1 MPHPSTKVF
10 RRNACPETARRLQAV
25 PVRTVIGVGRMR
37 SMWYAAAGAILAL
50 GAPTG
55 LLILR
60 ELYVPRP
67 VTIEL
72 SADRLTYLYVLVATV
87 VVLGFLGFVLGRQAD
102 QLSAL
107 SQTDPLTHLP
117 NRRALRQLL
126 AAEFRRST
134 RYGTP
139 LSLLFVDVD
148 GLKQVNDAD
157 GHAAG
162 DRLIR
167 SIAASITRG
176 LRQSDFGARWGGD
189 EFAIVAPNTS
199 MHAAR
204 ASGERLVERVA
215 RESAAERHRPAT
227 VSVGIAT
234 FDPAEGKYADMDAL
248 ARAADDALYRA
259 KANGRNGVAA
269 A

>member
-1 MPHPSTKVF
+1 MIGMG
-10 RRNACPETARRLQAV
+10 RRRS
-25 PVRTVIGVGRMR
+25 IG
-37 SMWYAAAGAILAL
+37 YAAAGAILAV

-60 ELYVPRP
+60 ELYTPRP
-67 VTIEL
+67 VTTEL
-72 SADRLTYLYVLVATV
+72 VSDRLTYLYVLVATV
-87 VVLGFLGFVLGRQAD
+87 VVLAFLGFLVGRQAD
-102 QLSAL
+102 QLAAL

-117 NRRALRQLL
+117 NRRALRQHL
-126 AAEFRRST
+126 AEEFRRSV

-139 LSLLFVDVD
+139 LSLLLVDID
-148 GLKQVNDAD
+148 GLKQVNDAE

-167 SIAASITRG
+167 TVAAAISGG
-176 LRQSDFGARWGGD
+176 LRQSDFAARCGGD

-199 MHAAR
+199 VR
-204 ASGERLVERVA
+204 AGGASADRLIERVA
-215 RESAAERHRPAT
+215 KDRAAERQRPAT

-234 FDPAEGKYADMDAL
+234 FDPAEGKFADLDAL
-248 ARAADDALYRA
+248 THAADDALYRA
-259 KANGRNGVAA
+259 KANGRNRVAA